1 MGQGCELLTCRQ
13 YCNEGVKVP
22 HMSELSAKVRS
33 ALDAAVAAIGGSA
46 REGQIEMAEAVAN
59 ALTDRHHLM
68 VQAGTGTGKS
78 LAYLIPALVHG
89 RKVLVATA
97 TLALQ
102 RQLVDRDL
110 PAVVPALEK
119 VLGRSITFGIYKG
132 VGNYICLQKMN
143 ADEVDP
149 DGELLLES
157 SYLEKDAKRLIA
169 WAKTPGVSGDRDD
182 APEIDRR
189 VWAANSLSGREC
201 VGADACAWGAQCFSA
216 KAKLKAQEAD
226 VVVTNHTL
234 LAIEIVDAHPIL
246 PECDAVVLDEAHEF
260 MDRTTQAVTEELT
273 AARVQRA
280 AAMARKYLPGKVS
293 DTLTSAGDSFDDAMS
308 DYGEQMKSE
317 FGSNGRLDE
326 IPSSL
331 EAPIRRLKEAAT
343 ALVQLIAADDGIVDP
358 DENAE
363 RARVRGAVNEIATT
377 AGKLLK
383 MGDEH
388 VLWYEPTFST
398 LHLAPLSVSQVL
410 RSNLLTRKPVI
421 ATSATLTVGNSFD
434 AMARSIG
441 FLVGA
446 DGDEEVG
453 NDQIDPANVQMLD
466 VGSPF
471 DFANQGVLYL
481 PKHLPE
487 PGREGPSQEALDELG
502 ELIDAAGCRTLAL
515 FSSWRGVEA
524 ADAHLRKVLVDL
536 PISIITQK
544 RGDAVGPLVERFAK
558 DETSILLGTI
568 SLWQGVDV
576 PGNSCILVAIDRIPF
591 PRPDEPV
598 MSARSSQADASGGSG
613 FMQVSVPRAALLLAQ
628 GTGRLIRS
636 IEDRG
641 VVAILDSRIVTKRYG
656 SVLLNSMPPLW
667 RTSDGATV
675 RDSLRRLANSVAE

>member
-1 MGQGCELLTCRQ
+1 LLTCQ
-13 YCNEGVKVP
+13 KYCNEGVKVP

-502 ELIDAAGCRTLAL
+502 ELIDAAGGRTLAL